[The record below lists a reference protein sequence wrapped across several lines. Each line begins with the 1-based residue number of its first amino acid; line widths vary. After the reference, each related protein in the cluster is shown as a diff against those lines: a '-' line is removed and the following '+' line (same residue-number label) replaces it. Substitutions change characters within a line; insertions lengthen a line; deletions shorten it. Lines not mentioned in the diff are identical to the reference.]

1 MTPDQFVLWFKGFV
15 QAANTF
21 NITPK
26 QWDTICEYLEKVK
39 DPNNDGGGYLISNK
53 PGRYGTTTTAEKRSD
68 VTYNQDVSST
78 KTLLTDNIF

>member
-1 MTPDQFVLWFKGFV
+1 MTPEQFVLWFKGFV

-39 DPNNDGGGYLISNK
+39 EPGTNGAYTIPNKGN
-53 PGRYGTTTTAEKRSD
+53 YGVTNSTARMD
-68 VTYNQDVSST
+68 TTYNQDVPTT
-78 KTLLTDNIF
+78 KTLLTDNIIF